1 MIPVTAGIRDGK
13 IVTRSRYHPDA
24 AADAKRIPGA
34 KWEAATKG
42 WSYPLSM
49 KTCKML
55 RKVYG
60 DHLIIE
66 DDLRKWAMV
75 ASLKDLKQISLGRAT
90 DATLKIIPRDWPD
103 LAAAVENRPYQKTG
117 VKFAAEGRCVGL
129 LDEVGLG
136 KTIISIAGVIE
147 AGNWAGDHL
156 VIAKK
161 TALESVWKNQL
172 GVWTNNKA
180 EVFVAAG
187 DKKKRQ
193 KVIQSYLSSTAES
206 KWLIINSAML
216 ATKKDWWCRKCKA
229 WVDEIPA
236 ENLEHYTE
244 AHDRMGKIRVQTYPE
259 LQTIAWRA
267 ILADEAH
274 EYLSTAIKSTKN
286 VTQEA
291 EGLLSLTTT
300 DDCVRFALT
309 GTPERGLELNLFGLM
324 YWLYPKDY
332 SSKWA
337 WANQFFEQI
346 KTPFGTEIGD
356 LRPEMQ
362 KDFWRMLD
370 VHTLRRTK
378 KEVRPDVA
386 ESFPPMIE
394 WVPLEGKH
402 RRQYMQL
409 VEEGRVQMRGGRE
422 LETMSFMA
430 EFVRQQ
436 QLAWGEWEISSK
448 GLLTPTA
455 RSPKLER
462 LLDMLAERGIN
473 PKGRGDYRVS
483 EQHFKYIIASQFTQL
498 IDFLEGHFNR
508 TLQIPTLKI
517 TGGVSQSRRT
527 EAVHSFQTDNRKTAP
542 RILLLN
548 TKAGGA
554 SITLD
559 RHCEDMFIL
568 DQTYKVDDQTQLHGR
583 IDNRSVTA
591 EESVPRSFIYIHTK
605 DTIERKMAEGNA
617 SQREMQHRLYDARRG
632 VELSR
637 MVLGDG

>member
-1 MIPVTAGIRDGK
+1 MTKVTAGIRDGK

-34 KWEAATKG
+34 KWEAELKG

-49 KTCKML
+49 QTCKAL

-60 DHLIIE
+60 D
-66 DDLRKWAMV
+66 DLVIAPDLNRWATV
-75 ASLKDLKQISLGRAT
+75 ASIKDLKQISLGRAK
-90 DATLKIIPRDWPD
+90 DATLKIIPKDWPD
-103 LAAAVENRPYQKTG
+103 LDAALGSRPYQKTG

-147 AGNWAGDHL
+147 AGNWKGHHL

-161 TALESVWKNQL
+161 TALESVWANQL
-172 GVWTNNKA
+172 AEWTGGKA
-180 EVFVAAG
+180 ETFVCEGTQAKR
-187 DKKKRQ
+187 KKT
-193 KVIQSYLSSTAES
+193 IESYLSSTAES
-206 KWLIINSAML
+206 KWLIVNSAML
-216 ATKKDWWCRKCKA
+216 KTKKDWWCKKCKE

-236 ENLEHYTE
+236 DNLEHYTE
-244 AHDRMGKIRVQTYPE
+244 AHDRVGKIRVQTYPE
-259 LQTIAWRA
+259 LQSIAWRA
-267 ILADEAH
+267 IIADEAH
-274 EYLSTAIKSTKN
+274 EYLSTGVKSTKN

-309 GTPERGLELNLFGLM
+309 GTPDRGLEMNIFGLM
-324 YWLYPKDY
+324 YWLHPKIY

-337 WANQFFEQI
+337 WIDNYFEKI

-356 LRPEMQ
+356 LRKEMQ
-362 KDFWRMLD
+362 KDFWKMLD
-370 VHTLRRTK
+370 IHTLRRTR

-386 ESFPPMIE
+386 ESFPPVIE

-409 VEEGRVQMRGGRE
+409 VEEGRVDLKGGE
-422 LETMSFMA
+422 METMSFMA

-436 QLAWGEWEISSK
+436 QLAWGEWEVTSK
-448 GLLTPTA
+448 GMMVPTA

-462 LLDMLAERGIN
+462 LLDMLSERGIN
-473 PKGRGDYRVS
+473 PKGRGDFRVTD
-483 EQHFKYIIASQFTQL
+483 QHFKYIIASQFTQL
-498 IDFLEGHFNR
+498 IDFLENHFR

-517 TGGVSQSRRT
+517 TGAVTQKRRT
-527 EAVHSFQTDNRKTAP
+527 DAVHSFQTDKRPSAP
-542 RILLLN
+542 RLLLLN

-591 EESVPRSFIYIHTK
+591 AESVPRSFIYIHTK

-632 VELSR
+632 VELAR
-637 MVLGDG
+637 MVLGNG

>member
-1 MIPVTAGIRDGK
+1 MIPVTAGIRNGK

-34 KWEAATKG
+34 KWEAELKG

-49 KTCKML
+49 QTCKEL

-60 DHLIIE
+60 DHLVIAP
-66 DDLRKWAMV
+66 DLRKWATI
-75 ASLKDLKQISLGRAT
+75 ASIKDLKQIALGRAK
-90 DATLKIIPRDWPD
+90 DATLEIIPRDWPD
-103 LAAAVENRPYQKTG
+103 LAAALENRPYQKTG

-136 KTIISIAGVIE
+136 KTIISIAAVIE

-161 TALESVWKNQL
+161 TALDSVWNDQITR
-172 GVWTNNKA
+172 WTDGKA
-180 EVFVAAG
+180 AVFVCAG
-187 DKKKRQ
+187 TQPQRK
-193 KVIQSYLSSTAES
+193 KVIQSYLSSDAES
-206 KWLIINSAML
+206 KWLIINAAML
-216 ATKKDWWCRKCKA
+216 RTKKDWWCKKCKE
-229 WVDEIPA
+229 WSDDIPKTK
-236 ENLEHYTE
+236 LEHFTE
-244 AHDRMGKIRVQTYPE
+244 AHDRVGKIRIQGYPE
-259 LQTIAWRA
+259 LQAIAWRA

-274 EYLSTAIKSTKN
+274 EFLTTGVKSTKN
-286 VTQEA
+286 LTQEA
-291 EGLLSLTTT
+291 EGLLSLQTTK
-300 DDCVRFALT
+300 DCVRYALT
-309 GTPERGLELNLFGLM
+309 GTPDRGRELNLFGLM
-324 YWLYPKDY
+324 YWLHPDIY

-337 WANQFFEQI
+337 WIDRYFEKI
-346 KTPFGTEIGD
+346 KTPFGTEVGD
-356 LRPEMQ
+356 LRKEMERE
-362 KDFWRMLD
+362 FWKMLD
-370 VHTLRRTK
+370 IHTLRRTK

-386 ESFPPMIE
+386 ESFPPVIE

-402 RRQYMQL
+402 RQQYTQL
-409 VEEGRVQMRGGRE
+409 VEEGRMNLDGVE
-422 LETMSFMA
+422 IDTMSFMA

-436 QLAWGEWEISSK
+436 QLAWGEWTVSK
-448 GLLTPTA
+448 GLMVPTA

-473 PKGRGDYRVS
+473 PKGKGDYRVS
-483 EQHFKYIIASQFTQL
+483 DQHFKYIIASQFTQL
-498 IDFLEGHFNR
+498 IDFLEDHFR
-508 TLQIPTLKI
+508 MLQIPTLKI
-517 TGGVSQSRRT
+517 TGAVSQTRRT
-527 EAVHSFQTDNRKTAP
+527 GAVHSFQTDARRSAP

-632 VELSR
+632 VELAR
-637 MVLGDG
+637 MVLGNG

>member
-1 MIPVTAGIRDGK
+1 MIKVTAEIREGK
-13 IVTRSRYHPDA
+13 IVTRSRYYPEA
-24 AADAKRIPGA
+24 AEDAKRIPGA
-34 KWEAATKG
+34 KWNPDAKVWE
-42 WSYPLSM
+42 YPLSM
-49 KTCKML
+49 TTCKGL
-55 RKVYG
+55 RKVHG
-60 DHLIIE
+60 DMLVIGDRLHAWAATAQ
-66 DDLRKWAMV
+66 LRE
-75 ASLKDLKQISLGRAT
+75 LKQVHLGKAK
-90 DATLKIIPRDWPD
+90 DATLKIIPRQFPD
-103 LAAAVENRPYQKTG
+103 LAKAMDNRPYQKTG
-117 VKFAAEGRCVGL
+117 TKFAAEGRCVAL

-161 TALESVWKNQL
+161 TALSSVWENQL
-172 GVWTNNKA
+172 DEWTKGQA
-180 EVFVAAG
+180 TVFVCEG
-187 DKKKRQ
+187 TQPQRKK
-193 KVIQSYLSSTAES
+193 IIESYLSSNAKS
-206 KWLIINSAML
+206 KWLIINAAML
-216 ATKKDWWCRKCKA
+216 RTKKDWWCRKCKQ
-229 WVDEIPA
+229 WMDEIPA

-244 AHDRMGKIRVQTYPE
+244 AHSRVGKIRLQTYSE
-259 LQTIAWRA
+259 LQNIPWRA
-267 ILADEAH
+267 IIADEAH
-274 EYLSTAIKSTKN
+274 EYLSTAVKSRDNT
-286 VTQEA
+286 TQEA
-291 EGLLSLTTT
+291 TGLLSMKTTG
-300 DDCVRFALT
+300 DCVRFALT
-309 GTPERGLELNLFGLM
+309 GTPDRGRELNLWGLL
-324 YWLYPKDY
+324 YWLHPKKY
-332 SSKWA
+332 SSRWA
-337 WANQFFEQI
+337 WIDEYFEKT
-346 KTPFGTEIGD
+346 KTPFGIEIGP
-356 LRPEMQ
+356 LRKEME

-370 VHTLRRTK
+370 VHTLRRTR

-386 ESFPPMIE
+386 QSFPPMIE

-402 RRQYMQL
+402 RKQYMQL
-409 VEEGRVQMRGGRE
+409 LEEGRVDLKGGE
-422 LETMSFMA
+422 IETMSFMA

-436 QLAWGEWEISSK
+436 QLAWGEWEVSGK
-448 GLLTPTA
+448 GLMVPTA

-473 PKGRGDYRVS
+473 PKGRGDFRVTD
-483 EQHFKYIIASQFTQL
+483 QHFKYIIASQFTQL

-508 TLQIPTLKI
+508 QLQIPTLKI
-517 TGGVSQSRRT
+517 TGAVTAKRRT

-542 RILLLN
+542 RLLLLN

-632 VELSR
+632 VDLAR
-637 MVLGDG
+637 MVLGNG